1 MLTTL
6 SITVLKP
13 DKLLNMNDR
22 GHWSERAGSVSVWRD
37 AAFWWAKQHRIRCH
51 AAPDATVEIWVAF
64 GTDKPN
70 QRRDPHN
77 FFPTVKAICD
87 GFTDAAVWPDDDSKH
102 VHTVEPTFTT
112 DIAASSLT
120 ITLTWEAKE

>member
-6 SITVLKP
+6 SITVPKP
-13 DKLLNMNDR
+13 DKLLSMNDR
-22 GHWSERAGSVSVWRD
+22 EHWRTRAGSVAVWRD
-37 AAFWWAKQHRIRCH
+37 AAFWWAKQHKVRCH
-51 AAPDATVEIWVAF
+51 ALPDTQVEVWVEF

-77 FFPTVKAICD
+77 FFPTIKAICD
-87 GFTDAAVWPDDDSKH
+87 GFTTAAVWIDDDSKH
-102 VHTVEPTFTT
+102 VRTVEPTFTT
-112 DIAASSLT
+112 DVEANALR